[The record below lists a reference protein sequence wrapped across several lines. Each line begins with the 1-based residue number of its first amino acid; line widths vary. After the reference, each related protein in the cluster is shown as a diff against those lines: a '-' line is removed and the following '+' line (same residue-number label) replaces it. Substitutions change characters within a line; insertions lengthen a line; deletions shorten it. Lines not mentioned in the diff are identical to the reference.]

1 MWLVLHIPKTAG
13 TSLRRALDKY
23 FGKSEV
29 IRDYGPDAPE
39 TSEIVREYLYGGDE
53 SKGPGKLV
61 SRISN
66 DSRKILIGHFHLQKY
81 AEFFNE
87 KKIITFVRDPLIRI
101 CSEYLHRMD
110 HGKFSGTFSE
120 FIQVPG
126 YQNAQL
132 GYLDSVSER
141 AFVGITEH
149 YDESLRYLNHAAGW
163 NLVNLK
169 KNIRQNGGGRKFA
182 ENLSVHE
189 LELFYRMNAADV
201 DMYKSVTRQF
211 DALERPDA
219 KGGGFFEWI
228 KGKSQA

>member
-13 TSLRRALDKY
+13 TSLRWALDKY

-29 IRDYGPDAPE
+29 IRDYGPDAPA
-39 TSEIVREYLYGGDE
+39 TSDIVREYLYSGDE
-53 SKGPGKLV
+53 SKGPGRLV

-66 DSRKILIGHFHLQKY
+66 DSKKVLIGHFQLKKY
-81 AEFFNE
+81 ADFFETRN
-87 KKIITFVRDPLIRI
+87 IMTFVRDPLVRM
-101 CSEYLHRMD
+101 CSEYLHRKE
-110 HGKFSGTFSE
+110 HGKFSGSFSE

-126 YQNAQL
+126 YQNVQL

-141 AFVGITEH
+141 VFVGITEH
-149 YDESLRYLNHAAGW
+149 YDESLRYVNHATGW

-169 KNIRQNGGGRKFA
+169 RNVRQNGGGRKFA

-189 LELFYRMNAADV
+189 LELFYRMNAADM

-211 DALERPDA
+211 DALEKPDV
-219 KGGGFFEWI
+219 
-228 KGKSQA
+228 KGKSFFQMD